1 MKQII
6 GFMVLLV
13 LLLAG
18 CDPAMTESG
27 TTKLTISAA
36 SSMSESL
43 MEVKEEYEAENPHI
57 EIYYNFGGTGSLRR
71 QIEQGAPVDL
81 FFIASRRDYQTMID
95 DGLLSVTDSLFG
107 NRMVA
112 IQRAESSYQSLE
124 AFFQSPGRI
133 AIATPG
139 AAPAGTYAKQALET
153 LGAWDRLSSTDRF
166 VYAKD
171 ARHVGHLVKKGAVEA
186 GIIYQSD
193 AVTMEKIQVIETM
206 DASLHK
212 TIEYYIG
219 IVTGAEAEAAQD
231 FYEFVFE
238 EEIMKIFEKYGFVI
252 ANESGKMGEQ

>member
-1 MKQII
+1 
-6 GFMVLLV
+6 MVLLV
-13 LLLAG
+13 LFLAG
-18 CDPAMTESG
+18 CDPAMTESD

-43 MEVKEEYEAENPHI
+43 MEVKEKYEAENPHI
-57 EIYYNFGGTGSLRR
+57 EIYFNFGGTGSLRR

-81 FFIASRRDYQTMID
+81 FFIASRRDYQSMID
-95 DGLLSVTDSLFG
+95 DGLLSVTDFLFG

-124 AFFQSPGRI
+124 ALFQSTGRI

-139 AAPAGTYAKQALET
+139 AAPAGTYAKQAFET
-153 LGAWDRLSSTDRF
+153 LGAWDRLFSKDRF

-186 GIIYQSD
+186 GVIYQSD
-193 AVTMEKIQVIETM
+193 SVTMENIEVIEM
-206 DASLHK
+206 IDATLHQ

-219 IVTGAEAEAAQD
+219 IVADSETEAAQD

-238 EEIMKIFEKYGFVI
+238 EEIMKIFEKYGFVL
-252 ANESGKMGEQ
+252 ANESGKLGEQ